1 MVTAAGCGGGDAQ
14 RVQTFRYA
22 DSEPEYLD
30 PNLCAEASGI
40 RVLTSLF
47 EGLTGFPAGE
57 GEPLPAMA
65 THWEVDHDGTLW
77 TFHLRP
83 DAVWS
88 DGVPL
93 VAEDFVY
100 SWRRVVD
107 PGTASRAAQYLWY
120 VRDGR
125 AITSGRLPPTKL
137 GVTAL
142 DDHTLMV
149 ELEEPTPYFLDLLA
163 FPAYAPIPR
172 HVVNTHGDQWVRPGH
187 MVTNGPFVLSEW
199 APLDRI
205 TLSKNPLYYEADDV
219 HLDRIEV
226 VISDDLAT
234 CYKMYVAG
242 ELDWLYRIPTAYIPS
257 LKHKRSDFHIAPYLA
272 TYYLMCNVS
281 RPPLDNPKVRKA
293 LNLAID
299 KEKIVQYVTK
309 ADERPATSLVP
320 PMPGYQGP
328 IGGAF
333 DPVQARHL
341 LADAGYPNGVG
352 FPGVELSFN
361 TLGTH
366 SLVAQAIQEMWKDHL
381 NVDVGL
387 HSMQWKVFLQRMHVE
402 DFDIA
407 RSGWI
412 GDYPDPMAFLETW
425 DCGAS
430 NNHSGYCS
438 REYEALL
445 NQARGEDDPTRRLS
459 LLFDAEELLL
469 QDLPLIPL
477 FYYSLPYL
485 LAEDIGG
492 FEDNL
497 RDVHRF
503 KFLYRKTP

>member
-1 MVTAAGCGGGDAQ
+1 
-14 RVQTFRYA
+14 VQTFRYA

-30 PNLCAEASGI
+30 PNLCAESSGI
-40 RVLTSLF
+40 RLVTSLF
-47 EGLTGFPAGE
+47 EGLTCFPTGD
-57 GEPLPAMA
+57 GEPLPAVA

-107 PGTASRAAQYLWY
+107 PGTASKAAQYLWY
-120 VRDGR
+120 VRGGR
-125 AITSGRLPPTKL
+125 AITSGRLPSTKL

-163 FPAYAPIPR
+163 FPAYAPVPR
-172 HVVNTHGDQWVRPGH
+172 HVIGVLGDQWVRPGS
-187 MVTNGPFVLSEW
+187 MVSNGPYVLADW

-205 TLSKNPLYYEADDV
+205 ALDRNPRYHGADDV
-219 HLDRIEV
+219 RMARIEV
-226 VISDDLAT
+226 ILSDDSAT

-242 ELDWLYRIPTAYIPS
+242 EIDWLSRIPPAYIPS
-257 LKHKRSDFHIAPYLA
+257 LKHKRGDFHIAPYLA
-272 TYYLMCNVS
+272 TYYFMCNTS
-281 RPPLDNPKVRKA
+281 RSPLDNPKVRKA

-299 KEKIVQYVTK
+299 KESIVQYVTQ

-320 PMPGYQGP
+320 SMPGYPGYV
-328 IGGAF
+328 GGSF
-333 DPVQARHL
+333 DPVQARQL

-352 FPGVELSFN
+352 FPAIELSFN
-361 TLGTH
+361 TLRAH
-366 SLVAQAIQEMWKDHL
+366 SLVAQAVQEMWKDHL
-381 NVDVGL
+381 NIDVGL
-387 HSMQWKVFLQRMHVE
+387 NNMQWKVYLQRMHVE

-430 NNHSGYCS
+430 NNHSGYCNH
-438 REYEALL
+438 EYEALL
-445 NQARGEDDPTRRLS
+445 NQVRGEDDPVRRRS
-459 LLFDAEELLL
+459 LLLEAERLLL

-477 FYYSLPYL
+477 FHYSLPYL
-485 LAEDIGG
+485 LAEDIRG
-492 FEDNL
+492 FEENL
-497 RDVHRF
+497 RDVHLF
-503 KFLYRKTP
+503 KYLYRE